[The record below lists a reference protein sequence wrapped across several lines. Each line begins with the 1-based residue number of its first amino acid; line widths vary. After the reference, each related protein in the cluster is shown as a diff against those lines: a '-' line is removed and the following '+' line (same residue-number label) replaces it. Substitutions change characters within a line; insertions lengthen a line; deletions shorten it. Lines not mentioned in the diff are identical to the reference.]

1 MRWRKDRR
9 REIKGKSEW
18 EEHREKRREKEG
30 AKEEKKSEGKQ
41 SISSHARPWTR

>member
-9 REIKGKSEW
+9 REIKGVSEL
-18 EEHREKRREKEG
+18 
-30 AKEEKKSEGKQ
+30 EEKGGKGERKSEGKQ

>member
-9 REIKGKSEW
+9 REIKGVSEL
-18 EEHREKRREKEG
+18 EENGGGEG
-30 AKEEKKSEGKQ
+30 ERKSEGKQ